1 MPRQHPQADCR
12 SYVRAAESAEAEGAA
27 ASLPPQDIAEGTALV
42 EAFLE
47 AWSERTGAFATSGD
61 VEDRQEAEL
70 KELVDC
76 FESFKDRFDSSRWT
90 KEVLAKTY

>member
-1 MPRQHPQADCR
+1 
-12 SYVRAAESAEAEGAA
+12 
-27 ASLPPQDIAEGTALV
+27 LPPQDIAEGTALV

-47 AWSERTGAFATSGD
+47 AWAERTGTLPPSGN

-70 KELVDC
+70 KELVGC
-76 FESFKDRFDSSRWT
+76 FEAFKDRFDSSRWT